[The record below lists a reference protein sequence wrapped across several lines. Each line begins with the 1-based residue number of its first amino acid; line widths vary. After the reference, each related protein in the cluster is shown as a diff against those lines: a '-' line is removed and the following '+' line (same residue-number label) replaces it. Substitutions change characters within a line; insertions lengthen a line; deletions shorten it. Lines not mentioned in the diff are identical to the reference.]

1 MDGFAQRPPRMS
13 SSHLNQALGVYRPE
27 RRRYQRHALP
37 CECWLE
43 NDALTIFGPTVD
55 VGIGGLFV
63 RTAVPVD
70 TGTLV
75 VVTLKFD
82 VEQRHVEAPAMVTRR
97 VPAQAGFRYGVGV
110 EFLEVEAGVHALLGL
125 LQRSTPTPWT

>member
-1 MDGFAQRPPRMS
+1 MS
-13 SSHLNQALGVYRPE
+13 TSHANQDLGVYRPE

-43 NDALTIFGPTVD
+43 NDVLTIFGPTVD

-63 RTAVPVD
+63 RTAVPVA

-75 VVTLKFD
+75 VVTLKLND
-82 VEQRHVEAPAMVTRR
+82 EPRSIEAPAMVTRR
-97 VPAQAGFRYGVGV
+97 VPAQAGFRYGVGI
-110 EFLEVEAGVHALLGL
+110 EFLEVESGVHALLGL
-125 LQRSTPTPWT
+125 LQRGTAVPWS